1 MSTDPWDRRKKKGKK
16 QKKPAKKRLS
26 TQDKIQSMLVH
37 KQSSNKNKRNGDTAM
52 SGGSMSAMSGGT
64 PNNQA
69 PPRDAIERACSM
81 KEELLSQ
88 IETLG
93 ERLPP
98 NTLDQ
103 LIDELGGPEN
113 VAEMTGRKGRVVQTE
128 DGAIQYESRSEVDVP
143 LETLNL
149 TEKQRYIYRTKI
161 IIYHY
166 TSINSHI
173 NT

>member
-1 MSTDPWDRRKKKGKK
+1 
-16 QKKPAKKRLS
+16 
-26 TQDKIQSMLVH
+26 MLEH
-37 KQSSNKNKRNGDTAM
+37 KQSGNRNKRNGDTAN
-52 SGGSMSAMSGGT
+52 SGSMSAVSGGVSR
-64 PNNQA
+64 NQA

-88 IETLG
+88 IEDLG

-149 TEKQRYIYRTKI
+149 TEKQR
-161 IIYHY
+161 
-166 TSINSHI
+166 
-173 NT
+173 